1 MGMAAVMRGMKVTAV
16 DTAHMRGTK
25 VIKGMVLTVV
35 MALMA
40 DMVDTALMAD
50 TAHTELT
57 QWKAPLRRCFF
68 VGISIVKNYI

>member
-1 MGMAAVMRGMKVTAV
+1 MHTGMAAVMRGMKVTAV
-16 DTAHMRGTK
+16 DTAHMRDMK

-40 DMVDTALMAD
+40 DMVDTA
-50 TAHTELT
+50 HTELT

-68 VGISIVKNYI
+68 VGINIVKNYI